1 MKTATGRPGQRPW
14 LHRFRHKRIQK
25 FSRGFGTEQARAYRI
40 VFYKSCQCAD
50 ANQVIINQL
59 LRHSDHENKMGAHS
73 VVAKG
78 NASATTSDPKNDFID
93 QISAGMG
100 KDNAVFDYA
109 GMRPLARENLFEKF
123 LRLIGLPVFSQQLD
137 DLAQCIRRFS
147 GAQSQDHL
155 LFIEKINQRDSHWR
169 QRDLLDY
176 PAKHSYPVNLIAVAT
191 EKIPA
196 GSNEEATVSLQR
208 SIYDPGYVN
217 AMSHFYRGEMGR
229 IMVWRQ
235 RLDITT
241 NWAITS
247 STAIITIAFTT
258 REVPHIIFFFNL
270 AIVWA
275 MLWIEARRYR
285 FYDAFR
291 ARVRMLEAHFLV
303 PMVMENR
310 EMLHGEWKKLVCED
324 LILPCFKISKLE
336 AVGRRLKRNYIFIF
350 ILIMIAWVTK
360 IFLHASA
367 PIEGPRS
374 FYHALRIGHIPSWL
388 VAFIFIGTLVC
399 VIAITIYVSRKST
412 GEISEF
418 GTHRSLWRI

>member
-1 MKTATGRPGQRPW
+1 
-14 LHRFRHKRIQK
+14 
-25 FSRGFGTEQARAYRI
+25 
-40 VFYKSCQCAD
+40 
-50 ANQVIINQL
+50 
-59 LRHSDHENKMGAHS
+59 
-73 VVAKG
+73 
-78 NASATTSDPKNDFID
+78 
-93 QISAGMG
+93 
-100 KDNAVFDYA
+100 
-109 GMRPLARENLFEKF
+109 
-123 LRLIGLPVFSQQLD
+123 
-137 DLAQCIRRFS
+137 
-147 GAQSQDHL
+147 
-155 LFIEKINQRDSHWR
+155 
-169 QRDLLDY
+169 
-176 PAKHSYPVNLIAVAT
+176 VAT
-191 EKIPA
+191 ENIPP
-196 GSNEEATVSLQR
+196 GQNQETTVSLQR

-247 STAIITIAFTT
+247 STAIITIAFSN

-310 EMLHGEWKKLVCED
+310 HLLEGEWKKLVCED
-324 LILPCFKISKLE
+324 LILPCFKITKLE
-336 AVGRRLKRNYIFIF
+336 AIGRRLKRNYVFIF
-350 ILIMIAWVTK
+350 ILIMVAWVTK
-360 IFLHASA
+360 IFLHASMA
-367 PIEGPRS
+367 MDSPLS
-374 FYHALRIGHIPSWL
+374 FYRALRVGHIPSWL
-388 VAFIFIGTLVC
+388 IAFILVSTSISVIG
-399 VIAITIYVSRKST
+399 ITVYVSKKTS